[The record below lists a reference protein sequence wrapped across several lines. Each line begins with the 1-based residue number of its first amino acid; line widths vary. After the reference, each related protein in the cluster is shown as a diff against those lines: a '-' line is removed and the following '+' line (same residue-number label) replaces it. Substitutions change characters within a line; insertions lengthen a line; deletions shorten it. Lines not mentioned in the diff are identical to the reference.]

1 MENNQIQELSLKKYK
16 DKLLNNLQK
25 LKKEYSFD
33 PNSLIAS
40 DDSEIKDPYNKFIEK
55 SKNFMNSSMK

>member
-16 DKLLNNLQK
+16 DKLINNLQK
-25 LKKEYSFD
+25 LKKEYFFD
-33 PNSLIAS
+33 PKSLIDS
-40 DDSEIKDPYNKFIEK
+40 DDSEIKEPYNKFIEK